1 MSRFQGF
8 PWYGGFLGQDV
19 DDPINRQNKN
29 NYELFS
35 VGALDFL
42 VIHIE
47 LDWPDYSVAWA
58 DKIIKRYPNR
68 RVILS
73 SHAFLN
79 TSNARPTSAQFRS
92 NGTSAEAVWQQIV
105 KPNCNVFMVINGH
118 YPGEG
123 RRTDLNNCGQ
133 PVHQVLMDYQDRAN
147 AGDGWLRYFT
157 FKPSQNKIYA
167 YTYSPTRNGGAGD
180 FETDDSS
187 QFVLDYDMGG
197 SPFSVVGTN
206 TNVSSGTHTTAA
218 WTGLT
223 PAAIT
228 NGT

>member
-1 MSRFQGF
+1 M
-8 PWYGGFLGQDV
+8 
-19 DDPINRQNKN
+19 
-29 NYELFS
+29 
-35 VGALDFL
+35 
-42 VIHIE
+42 
-47 LDWPDYSVAWA
+47 AWA

-73 SHAFLN
+73 SHAFLD
-79 TSNARPTSAQFRS
+79 TSNSRPASTQFSRP

-133 PVHQVLMDYQDRAN
+133 PVHQVLMDYQSRAN

-157 FKPSQNKIYA
+157 FKPAQNKIYG

-180 FETDDSS
+180 FETDDTS

-197 SPFSVVGTN
+197 SPFTVVGTN
-206 TNVSSGTHTTAA
+206 TNVSSGVHTSAA
-218 WTGLT
+218 
-223 PAAIT
+223 
-228 NGT
+228 